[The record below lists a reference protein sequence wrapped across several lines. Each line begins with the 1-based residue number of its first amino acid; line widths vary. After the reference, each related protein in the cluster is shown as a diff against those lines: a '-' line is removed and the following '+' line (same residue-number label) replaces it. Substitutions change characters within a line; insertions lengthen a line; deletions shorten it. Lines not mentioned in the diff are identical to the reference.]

1 MTDDFWADAEVIS
14 VYTDEQGIDDGIIFP
29 VNFGII
35 NRVTGAVLDEFAV
48 NGECYLAKFNVF
60 MDKAIKEFD
69 LLRQKKDDW
78 FYEINIEG
86 KRYFIVEN
94 GSSHFT
100 LMKPEDY

>member
-29 VNFGII
+29 VSFGII
-35 NRVTGAVLDEFAV
+35 NRVTGTVLDEFAV
-48 NGECYLAKFNVF
+48 NGECELAKFNVF
-60 MDKAIKEFD
+60 MDKAIREFD

-78 FYEINIEG
+78 FYEINIDG

-94 GSSHFT
+94 GSNYFT